1 MKKPNGRKKLNVLD
15 IFLERKETSI
25 NYNLSKEELAKLI
38 FKKMAIDQK
47 KVKKIDTAGFG
58 KIQLELAEDLNPES
72 FINFPSFDIRDGLRT
87 KFYRPH
93 HRKDTLVYI
102 SISHVLGHFGKIK
115 SSVKWAKIKQEENE
129 SQLAKM
135 LNNILSGE
143 RQIWMEMDKPI
154 SSYAVIDGRKVKL
167 YHPGQKRTCA
177 RCQENQMLM

>member
-1 MKKPNGRKKLNVLD
+1 
-15 IFLERKETSI
+15 
-25 NYNLSKEELAKLI
+25 
-38 FKKMAIDQK
+38 MAIDQK

-87 KFYRPH
+87 KLYRPH
-93 HRKDTLVYI
+93 HRKDTLVTI
-102 SISHVLGHFGKIK
+102 SWLDLETPDILISHILGHFGKIK
-115 SSVKWAKIKQEENE
+115 SSVQWAKIKQEENE

-143 RQIWMEMDKPI
+143 RQIWMEIDKPI
-154 SSYAVIDGRKVKL
+154 PSYGVIDGRKVKL

-177 RCQENQMLM
+177 RCQKTADSCPGKSNAKLCEGNGGRHSQEYWI